1 MTSETTATVASRVGR
16 QDLQR
21 VAAVVAAL
29 AATSAGYYF
38 GAQLG
43 FELRFPESPHSVLW
57 PPNAILLA
65 ALMLMPARLWW
76 WCLAAVLPAHIAI
89 SLPAGVPWPTVFGLY
104 LTNIS
109 QALLGAALFKRYVP
123 HYAEQSAHKA
133 TIAFIVCGVFAA
145 PIVLSFADVAIAI
158 WTRWTSNDY
167 WQAWSLRFL
176 SNAASAVI
184 IVPPVLA
191 AVHLYRTWHRPSPR
205 RVAEACLLG
214 LCVVGFGSFAVLA
227 STSFAG
233 GLPLLVCAYLPLLL
247 WSAMRFGQIG
257 ASWTLLGLATATMGS
272 IRHWPGFAGQ
282 TEILMQQAIF
292 LLISIPVLYLGA
304 LYTDLR
310 RYVRQLDMAAE
321 RHDMATRAAAI
332 GVWEWDPRTDD
343 LFIHP
348 HLKRLLGYDDQEIA
362 NSTDGWTR
370 HYHPEDVEKVLQSAR
385 ACVRGES
392 ASLEV
397 EHRMMHRDGSTRW
410 LLTRGAPMRGEV
422 DRSVKLV
429 GTCIDVTERKRIEE
443 EIRSLRHEVTH
454 LTRVGMLGEL
464 SGALAHEINQPLAA
478 ILSNGQAA
486 QRLLAH
492 YPPDLG
498 EVQDALKDIV
508 DATKRAGNVIHRL
521 RDMLKKGDPQF
532 RMLDVNTVVAE
543 VLDLARSDLIAH
555 QVAVVRRFGSSMP
568 AIRGDRIQLQ
578 QVLLNFIMNA
588 CEAMSATA
596 PGGRVL
602 TVTTASGDNQSV
614 EICVLDTGTGI
625 SPEMREHLFEAFAT
639 TKKNGLG
646 LGLSICRSIVSA
658 HGGRQWAENRAEGGA
673 AFHISLP
680 HAPHGARDRP
690 WIHPKMDAGV
700 PGSGASLT

>member
-1 MTSETTATVASRVGR
+1 MTSETAATVASRAGR
-16 QDLQR
+16 RDIQR
-21 VAAVVAAL
+21 LAAVLAAL

-43 FELRFPESPHSVLW
+43 FELRFPDSPHSVLW

-89 SLPAGVPWPTVFGLY
+89 SLPAGVPWPTVLGLY
-104 LTNIS
+104 LTNTS
-109 QALLGAALFKRYVP
+109 QALLGAALFKRYVL
-123 HYAEQSAHKA
+123 HQAEQSAHKTA
-133 TIAFIVCGVFAA
+133 IAFIVCGVFTA
-145 PIVLSFADVAIAI
+145 PIVLSFADVAIAV

-176 SNAASAVI
+176 SNAASAAI
-184 IVPPVLA
+184 IVPPILA
-191 AVHLYRTWHRPSPR
+191 AADLYRRWQKPSPR
-205 RVAEACLLG
+205 RLAEACLLG
-214 LCVVGFGSFAVLA
+214 LCVVGLGSFAGLA
-227 STSFAG
+227 GASIAR

-247 WSAMRFGQIG
+247 WSAMRFGQAG
-257 ASWTLLGLATATMGS
+257 ASWTLLGLATATMGN

-304 LYTDLR
+304 LYSDLR
-310 RYVRQLDMAAE
+310 RYVRQLDTAAE

-332 GVWEWDPRTDD
+332 GVWDWDPRTDD

-348 HLKRLLGYDDQEIA
+348 HLKRLLGYHDEEIA
-362 NSTDGWTR
+362 NSRDGWTR

-392 ASLEV
+392 ATFEV

-410 LLTRGAPMRGEV
+410 LLTRGAPMRSEA
-422 DRSVKLV
+422 DSSVKLV

-443 EIRSLRHEVTH
+443 EIRTLRHEVTH

-492 YPPDLG
+492 QPPDLG
-498 EVQDALKDIV
+498 EVQEALQDIV
-508 DATKRAGNVIHRL
+508 DSTKRAGNVIHRL
-521 RDMLKKGDPQF
+521 RDMLKKGEPQF
-532 RMLDVNTVVAE
+532 RALDINMVVAE

-555 QVAVVRRFGSSMP
+555 QVKVVRRFGSPMP
-568 AIRGDRIQLQ
+568 LVRGDRIQLQ

-596 PGGRVL
+596 PNRRVL
-602 TVTTASGDNQSV
+602 TVTTATGDNQSV
-614 EICVLDTGTGI
+614 EIGVLDTGVGI
-625 SPEMREHLFEAFAT
+625 SPGMQQHLFEAFTT

-646 LGLSICRSIVSA
+646 LGLSISRSIVST

-673 AFHISLP
+673 AFHLSLP
-680 HAPHGARDRP
+680 RAVHGARDRP
-690 WIHPKMDAGV
+690 GIHPAMNAGV
-700 PGSGASLT
+700 PGGGANLI